1 MPEEAK
7 TAEEKDWTTGFSDE
21 IKKDPEGWAAW
32 LKSIRSSAKSRD
44 ALQEDQLHHVMEMVT
59 RNWKWTAPTK
69 ISKAQIVDRLGNLS
83 SWGSQMHGPAQSM
96 LSTALEDILIVI
108 DNSNKSRLENDEGGS
123 AKKSRTNASGAKLLE
138 QHCLRT
144 GGGMDR

>member
-7 TAEEKDWTTGFSDE
+7 TAEEKDWTIGFSDE

-83 SWGSQMHGPAQSM
+83 SWRVTDAWSGTINVEHSFGR
-96 LSTALEDILIVI
+96 
-108 DNSNKSRLENDEGGS
+108 RLDS
-123 AKKSRTNASGAKLLE
+123 
-138 QHCLRT
+138 
-144 GGGMDR
+144 D